1 MTNNFLQKIDFT
13 KGVKAKPINENF
25 DLIQNWIDT
34 ERLHSSGWGIVS
46 GFEFKRREDEFIIDI
61 SSGELINRVGHKIIL
76 DSSFVN
82 VGAPQAIQHFEKF
95 VLTKSGE
102 INLRF
107 PVYVPSQLKQINY
120 ITGVQ
125 GELPDIKEFR
135 VYDLE
140 TQEIIPVASIN
151 KQTIHIIDPEVNN
164 GKGVGVLYYY
174 ASSHIDTITYNE
186 KTPELYPKYTY
197 GIFSSSPSL
206 PDTKTFEDQGDII
219 LGWAYWTVNEEGI
232 SVKFYYDNRNVRP
245 IYVDKDGNI
254 YLYGKLYSKTQRR
267 FIYFVQ
273 PEIPEPNDL
282 WYDSDSNILYI
293 WRQFNGEDFQW
304 VPVNEHSTMD
314 LHETKLFVPDENLTD
329 EQNEKQIF
337 IFDESDT
344 NLFFIPRS
352 NSLDVYIDQ
361 GYIMKDQYVEMVML
375 KEQDSNGRH
384 LIVPDSAKYK
394 MSDIIKGV
402 GFKLNYALNEPTVVQ
417 VNVRHT
423 IKKGKES
430 GVFQRAAIF
439 VEEKRIIYNE
449 DSFPNNT
456 RTIKLP
462 TSYEYGKQQLEVYL
476 NGIKLHNGSS
486 DEIDFS
492 EVLPV
497 PTADNPNP
505 TLTNKFIINNNIK
518 LKYGDRII
526 YRISH
531 YVWSYEQLESI
542 VTNAQEGIKE
552 TKNLITAVDKKYKTI
567 TDVMEPAIQKIQNS
581 VRDLKESTLNTDNFI
596 KRSEKITKSMLAD
609 EVKNGL
615 FKTMQEYEITVSP
628 ANTIYPLQHVLNQNQ
643 ISFVLL
649 DPYVDSN
656 SKIDNANIKTI
667 LNYGTDYVYV
677 DNNKI
682 KLSAGL
688 IRNTRKLRFMVVS
701 FGA

>member
-1 MTNNFLQKIDFT
+1 M
-13 KGVKAKPINENF
+13 
-25 DLIQNWIDT
+25 
-34 ERLHSSGWGIVS
+34 
-46 GFEFKRREDEFIIDI
+46 
-61 SSGELINRVGHKIIL
+61 
-76 DSSFVN
+76 
-82 VGAPQAIQHFEKF
+82 
-95 VLTKSGE
+95 
-102 INLRF
+102 
-107 PVYVPSQLKQINY
+107 
-120 ITGVQ
+120 
-125 GELPDIKEFR
+125 
-135 VYDLE
+135 
-140 TQEIIPVASIN
+140 
-151 KQTIHIIDPEVNN
+151 
-164 GKGVGVLYYY
+164 
-174 ASSHIDTITYNE
+174 
-186 KTPELYPKYTY
+186 
-197 GIFSSSPSL
+197 
-206 PDTKTFEDQGDII
+206 
-219 LGWAYWTVNEEGI
+219 
-232 SVKFYYDNRNVRP
+232 
-245 IYVDKDGNI
+245 
-254 YLYGKLYSKTQRR
+254 
-267 FIYFVQ
+267 
-273 PEIPEPNDL
+273 
-282 WYDSDSNILYI
+282 
-293 WRQFNGEDFQW
+293 
-304 VPVNEHSTMD
+304 
-314 LHETKLFVPDENLTD
+314 
-329 EQNEKQIF
+329 
-337 IFDESDT
+337 
-344 NLFFIPRS
+344 
-352 NSLDVYIDQ
+352 
-361 GYIMKDQYVEMVML
+361 
-375 KEQDSNGRH
+375 
-384 LIVPDSAKYK
+384 
-394 MSDIIKGV
+394 
-402 GFKLNYALNEPTVVQ
+402 
-417 VNVRHT
+417 
-423 IKKGKES
+423 
-430 GVFQRAAIF
+430 
-439 VEEKRIIYNE
+439 
-449 DSFPNNT
+449 
-456 RTIKLP
+456 P

-552 TKNLITAVDKKYKTI
+552 TKNLITTVDKKYKTI

-688 IRNTRKLRFMVVS
+688 IRNTRKLRFMVIS